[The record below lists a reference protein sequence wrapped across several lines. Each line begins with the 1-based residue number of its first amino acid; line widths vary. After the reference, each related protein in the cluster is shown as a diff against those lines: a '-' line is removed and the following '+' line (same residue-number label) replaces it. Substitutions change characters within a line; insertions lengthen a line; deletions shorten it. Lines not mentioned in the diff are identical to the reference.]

1 MTFIF
6 SLVKFRHKVD
16 FSSINKLLLSLL
28 DNLINMTLLP
38 TSLAVG
44 VVKGVATTDLGW
56 LWFVV
61 SGLKGTSGRS
71 GGPVES
77 TSYWTLAPP
86 VHGRQAY

>member
-1 MTFIF
+1 
-6 SLVKFRHKVD
+6 
-16 FSSINKLLLSLL
+16 
-28 DNLINMTLLP
+28 MTLLP

-44 VVKGVATTDLGW
+44 VVKGVATVTTTDLGW

-86 VHGRQAY
+86 VRTCTWMTSLLKEYTKLLSSNYRNYCSH